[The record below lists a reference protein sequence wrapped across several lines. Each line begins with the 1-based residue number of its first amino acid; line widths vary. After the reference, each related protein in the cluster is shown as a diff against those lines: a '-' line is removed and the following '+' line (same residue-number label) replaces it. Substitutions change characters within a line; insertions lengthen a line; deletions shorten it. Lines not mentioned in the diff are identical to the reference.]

1 MKKLKK
7 GKIEN
12 NFQFK
17 IIFLRKNKLQLKE

>member
-7 GKIEN
+7 GEIEN
-12 NFQFK
+12 NFQFE